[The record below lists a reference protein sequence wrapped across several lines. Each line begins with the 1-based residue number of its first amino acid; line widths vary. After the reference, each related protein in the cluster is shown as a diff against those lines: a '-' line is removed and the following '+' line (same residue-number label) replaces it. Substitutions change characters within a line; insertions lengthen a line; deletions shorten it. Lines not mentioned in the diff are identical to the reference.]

1 MVIGWLKYRTDQE
14 GRVGINYNRPRSDE
28 QLPPCGDS
36 NGEGGTETRELSW
49 KQFTKPQEKEEGES
63 NIQLLS
69 RKKCPS
75 SPPFPALEEECN
87 FFTAKGRALPPFVA
101 LYFAECPVRVTDKGL
116 CEGKMQP
123 ERNSN
128 NEDG

>member
-1 MVIGWLKYRTDQE
+1 MEAIYETAGGVG
-14 GRVGINYNRPRSDE
+14 GRE
-28 QLPPCGDS
+28 QHPTSLEEEMPFLPPP
-36 NGEGGTETRELSW
+36 L
-49 KQFTKPQEKEEGES
+49 
-63 NIQLLS
+63 
-69 RKKCPS
+69 
-75 SPPFPALEEECN
+75 PALEEECN